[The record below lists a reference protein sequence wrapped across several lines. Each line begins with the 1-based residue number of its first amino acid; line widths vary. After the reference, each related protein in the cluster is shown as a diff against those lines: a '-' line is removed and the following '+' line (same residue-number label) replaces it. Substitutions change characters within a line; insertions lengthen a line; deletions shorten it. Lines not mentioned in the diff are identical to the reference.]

1 MLAIASI
8 VSLLSDLTT
17 SENLKWFTV
26 IQASLAIQ
34 LFSYK
39 NGLTC
44 PAIWAIQLF
53 SLFKAH
59 DKNLNLFWLFSSFHI
74 EMVYHAQPFGY
85 SALFTFHAS
94 FKKLF
99 WLFSSFHIKMN
110 YHVQLFWLFSY
121 FQNLNHMIW
130 ISSYFGSLALF
141 TFHASLMKL
150 FWLFSSFHIKMV

>member
-17 SENLKWFTV
+17 SEKLKWCKV
-26 IQASLAIQ
+26 IQAILAIQ

-39 NGLTC
+39 NGLSC
-44 PAIWAIQLF
+44 SAIWAIQLF

-59 DKNLNLFWLFSSFHI
+59 DKNLKLFWLFIHIEMVYHAQLFWLFSSFHI
-74 EMVYHAQPFGY
+74 
-85 SALFTFHAS
+85 HAS

-110 YHVQLFWLFSY
+110 CHVQLFWLFSY
-121 FQNLNHMIW
+121 FQNLNHMIR